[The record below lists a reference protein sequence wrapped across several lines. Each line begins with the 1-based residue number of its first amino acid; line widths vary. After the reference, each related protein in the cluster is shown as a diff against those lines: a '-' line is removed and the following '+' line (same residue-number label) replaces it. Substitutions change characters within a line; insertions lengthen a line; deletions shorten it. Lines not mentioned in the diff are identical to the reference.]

1 MKLSKSALGKSALAR
16 SALAGCI
23 AAGMALTAPAQAETL
38 DETRQKVNQNVVGI
52 MAGSL
57 GGSDL
62 SLAADMGLA
71 LSDGYDLRVVPMVG
85 LGSVKDVEDLLF
97 LRGIDMAIVQQDVI
111 DFMASNDVFPNI
123 KSAVRLMAP
132 LNVDQFH
139 VLASTNFRTIYDL
152 DGQQVN
158 YGPTDGGTF
167 MTSSVVFDT
176 LGIDVEITTYPHQVA
191 LDKLRKGEIAAMMR
205 ASGKPV
211 SVIEEV
217 KAGEPLHLLPVPA
230 QPLAGIYSPTTL
242 TAEDYPAV
250 IDPSVTVDTVAVA
263 NALISYNWPKG
274 HPRGQSLERFAKAL
288 FANYDT
294 FLSGGY
300 HESWGEI
307 DLSLEVPGVSRH
319 WSAEEALN
327 GLTQ

>member
-1 MKLSKSALGKSALAR
+1 MRISTSAMGACMALAV
-16 SALAGCI
+16 AGATC
-23 AAGMALTAPAQAETL
+23 AHAETL
-38 DETRQKVNQNVVGI
+38 DETREKVNQNVVGI

-111 DFMASNDVFPNI
+111 DFMATNEIYPNI

-139 VLASTNFRTIYDL
+139 VLASKNFQSIYDL
-152 DGQQVN
+152 AGQQVN

-191 LDKLRKGEIAAMMR
+191 LDKLRNGEIAAMMR

-211 SVIEEV
+211 SVIEEA
-217 KAGEPLHLLPVPA
+217 KPGEPLHLLPVPA

-242 TAEDYPAV
+242 TSDDYPAL
-250 IDPSVTVDTVAVA
+250 IETGDRVDTVAVA

-274 HPRGQSLERFAKAL
+274 HPRGESLRL
-288 FANYDT
+288 FANALFGKYEN
-294 FLSGGY
+294 FLGGGY
-300 HESWGEI
+300 HESWNEI
-307 DLSLEVPGVSRH
+307 DLSLDVPGVPRH

-327 GLTQ
+327 GPTQ

>member
-1 MKLSKSALGKSALAR
+1 MEISKLAMGACFAL
-16 SALAGCI
+16 ALAG
-23 AAGMALTAPAQAETL
+23 ATHAHAETL

-111 DFMASNDVFPNI
+111 DFMASNEIFPNI

-139 VLASTNFRTIYDL
+139 VLASRNFQSIYDL
-152 DGQQVN
+152 AGQQVN

-230 QPLAGIYSPTTL
+230 QPLAGIYAPTTL
-242 TAEDYPAV
+242 TFQDYPAL
-250 IDPSVTVDTVAVA
+250 IETSGTVDTVAVA

-274 HPRGQSLERFAKAL
+274 HPRGESLRTFANAL
-288 FANYDT
+288 FGKYST
-294 FLSGGY
+294 FLEGGY
-300 HESWGEI
+300 HESWAEI
-307 DLSLEVPGVSRH
+307 DLSLSVPGLPRH
-319 WSAEEALN
+319 WSAEEALTR
-327 GLTQ
+327 LTQ

>member
-1 MKLSKSALGKSALAR
+1 MQRMVHFKSAIGV
-16 SALAGCI
+16 CI
-23 AAGMALTAPAQAETL
+23 ALGLVSASVADADIL
-38 DETRQKVNQNVVGI
+38 DETRAKVNKSVVGI

-97 LRGIDMAIVQQDVI
+97 LRGVDMAIVQQDVI
-111 DFMASNDVFPNI
+111 DFMANNEIFPNI

-139 VLASTNFRTIYDL
+139 VLASTNYQSIYDL
-152 DGQQVN
+152 AGQKVN

-211 SVIEEV
+211 SVIEEA
-217 KAGEPLHLLPVPA
+217 KPGEPLHLLPVPA
-230 QPLAGIYSPTTL
+230 SQLSGTYAPTTL
-242 TAEDYPAV
+242 TSADYPAL
-250 IDPSVTVDTVAVA
+250 IDPSTTIETVAVA

-274 HPRGQSLERFAKAL
+274 HPRGDSLQRFAEAL
-288 FANYDT
+288 FGKYDV
-294 FLSGGY
+294 FLEGGY
-300 HESWGEI
+300 HESWSEI
-307 DLSLEVPGVSRH
+307 DLSLSIPGLPRH
-319 WSAEEALN
+319 WSAEEALS

>member
-1 MKLSKSALGKSALAR
+1 MRFTTLALGACLATG
-16 SALAGCI
+16 LTGVI
-23 AAGMALTAPAQAETL
+23 AAHAETL
-38 DETRQKVNQNVVGI
+38 DETRQKVNQHVVGI

-111 DFMASNDVFPNI
+111 DFMATNEVYPNI

-139 VLASTNFRTIYDL
+139 VLASKNFGTIYDL
-152 DGQQVN
+152 AGQQVN

-167 MTSSVVFDT
+167 MTSSVVFET

-211 SVIEEV
+211 SVIEEA
-217 KAGEPLHLLPVPA
+217 KPGEPLHLLAVPA

-242 TAEDYPAV
+242 TAKDYPAL
-250 IDPSVTVDTVAVA
+250 IDPSATVDTVAVA

-274 HPRGQSLERFAKAL
+274 HPRGDSLQRFANAL
-288 FANYDT
+288 FGKYDL
-294 FLSGGY
+294 FLEGGY

-307 DLSLEVPGVSRH
+307 DLSLDVPGLPRH
-319 WSAEEALN
+319 WSADEAL
-327 GLTQ
+327 GSLTQ

>member
-1 MKLSKSALGKSALAR
+1 MKSSKSALGVCLAL
-16 SALAGCI
+16 
-23 AAGMALTAPAQAETL
+23 GMTWTFQANAQSL
-38 DETRQKVNQNVVGI
+38 DDTREKVNKNVVGI

-71 LSDGYDLRVVPMVG
+71 LSEGYDLRVVPMVG

-111 DFMASNDVFPNI
+111 DFMATNEVFPHI

-139 VLASTNFRTIYDL
+139 VLASRNFQRLEDL
-152 DGQQVN
+152 AGQQVN

-176 LGIDVEITTYPHQVA
+176 LGIDVEITTFPHQVA

-217 KAGEPLHLLPVPA
+217 KDGEPLHLLPVPSA
-230 QPLAGIYSPTTL
+230 PLAGIYSPTTL

-250 IDPSVTVDTVAVA
+250 IDPAVTVETVAVA

-274 HPRGQSLERFAKAL
+274 HPRGESLSRFADAL
-288 FANYDT
+288 FANYEN
-294 FLSGGY
+294 FLEGGY

-307 DLSLEVPGVSRH
+307 DLSLEVPGVPRH
-319 WSAEEALN
+319 WSAEEALSS
-327 GLTQ
+327 LTQ

>member
-1 MKLSKSALGKSALAR
+1 MKFSKMTLGACLALGLTGAL
-16 SALAGCI
+16 SV
-23 AAGMALTAPAQAETL
+23 QADTL
-38 DETRQKVNQNVVGI
+38 DETRAQVNQNVVGI

-111 DFMASNDVFPNI
+111 DFMASNEIFPNI
-123 KSAVRLMAP
+123 KSAIRLLAP

-139 VLASTNFRTIYDL
+139 VLASKNVESIYDL
-152 DGQQVN
+152 AGQQVN

-167 MTSSVVFDT
+167 MTSSVVFET

-191 LDKLRKGEIAAMMR
+191 LDKLRNGEIAAMMR

-217 KAGEPLHLLPVPA
+217 KPGEPLHLLSVPSDS
-230 QPLAGIYSPTTL
+230 LRGIYGPTTL
-242 TAEDYPAV
+242 TSSDYPAL
-250 IDPSVTVDTVAVA
+250 IEPSVAVETVSVA

-274 HPRGQSLERFAKAL
+274 HPRGQSLQRFANAL
-288 FANYDT
+288 FGNYNT
-294 FLSGGY
+294 FLEGGY
-300 HESWGEI
+300 HESWAEI
-307 DLSLEVPGVSRH
+307 DLSLDVPGVPRH
-319 WSAEEALN
+319 WSAEEALSS
-327 GLTQ
+327 LTQ

>member
-1 MKLSKSALGKSALAR
+1 MKPLKLALCACLAIGT
-16 SALAGCI
+16 AWPILAD
-23 AAGMALTAPAQAETL
+23 AESL
-38 DETRQKVNQNVVGI
+38 DESRQKVNQNVVGI

-85 LGSVKDVEDLLF
+85 LGSVKDVEDLLL

-123 KSAVRLMAP
+123 QSAIRLMAP

-139 VLASTNFRTIYDL
+139 VLASKNFQSIHDL

-176 LGIDVEITTYPHQVA
+176 LGINVEITTYPHQVA

-217 KAGEPLHLLPVPA
+217 KPGEPLHLLSVPA
-230 QPLAGIYSPTTL
+230 QPLAGIYAPTTL
-242 TAEDYPAV
+242 TSQDYPAL
-250 IDPSVTVDTVAVA
+250 IDSSVTVDTVMVA
-263 NALISYNWPKG
+263 NALISYNWQKG
-274 HPRGQSLERFAKAL
+274 HPRGESLRRFANAL
-288 FANYDT
+288 FAKYDT
-294 FLSGGY
+294 FLEGGY

-307 DLSLEVPGVSRH
+307 DLSLDIPNLPRH
-319 WSAEEALN
+319 WSAEEALSS
-327 GLTQ
+327 LPQ

>member
-1 MKLSKSALGKSALAR
+1 MKLSNFVLGLIFALGLISAQQ
-16 SALAGCI
+16 AG
-23 AAGMALTAPAQAETL
+23 AETL
-38 DETRQKVNQNVVGI
+38 NETRQKVNENVVGI

-71 LSDGYDLRVVPMVG
+71 LSSGYDLRVVPMVG
-85 LGSVKDVEDLLF
+85 LGSVKDIEDLLF

-111 DFMASNDVFPNI
+111 DFMASNEIFPNI

-139 VLASTNFRTIYDL
+139 VLATKNVRSIYDL
-152 DGQQVN
+152 AGQQVN

-176 LGIDVEITTYPHQVA
+176 LGIDVEVTTYPHQVA

-211 SVIEEV
+211 SVIEEI
-217 KAGEPLHLLPVPA
+217 KPGEPFHLLSVPA
-230 QPLAGIYSPTTL
+230 ESLRGIYAPTSL
-242 TAEDYPAV
+242 TSADYPAL
-250 IDPSVTVDTVAVA
+250 IESGSAVDTVAVA

-274 HPRGQSLERFAKAL
+274 HPRGASLQRFANAL
-288 FANYDT
+288 FSEYDN
-294 FLSGGY
+294 FLEGGY

-307 DLSLEVPGVSRH
+307 DLSLDVPGVPRH
-319 WSAEEALN
+319 WSAEEAL
-327 GLTQ
+327 GSLTQ

>member
-1 MKLSKSALGKSALAR
+1 MRLSNSAMGACLALGMV
-16 SALAGCI
+16 
-23 AAGMALTAPAQAETL
+23 GMTYAHADSL

-111 DFMASNDVFPNI
+111 DFMASNEIFPNI

-139 VLASTNFRTIYDL
+139 VLASKNFQSIYDL
-152 DGQQVN
+152 AGQQVN

-176 LGIDVEITTYPHQVA
+176 LGIDVEITTFPHQVA

-211 SVIEEV
+211 SVIEEA
-217 KAGEPLHLLPVPA
+217 KPGEPLHLLSVPSD
-230 QPLAGIYSPTTL
+230 PLAGIYSPTSL
-242 TAEDYPAV
+242 TADDYPAL
-250 IDPSVTVDTVAVA
+250 IDPSATVDTVAVA

-274 HPRGQSLERFAKAL
+274 HPRGESLGRFADEL
-288 FANYDT
+288 FGKYDA
-294 FLSGGY
+294 FLEGGY
-300 HESWGEI
+300 HESWAEI
-307 DLSLEVPGVSRH
+307 DLSLDVPGLLRH

-327 GLTQ
+327 SLTQ

>member
-1 MKLSKSALGKSALAR
+1 MKLTNFALGACLALGLSAA
-16 SALAGCI
+16 
-23 AAGMALTAPAQAETL
+23 AQAESL

-57 GGSDL
+57 GGSDMT
-62 SLAADMGLA
+62 LAADMGLA

-85 LGSVKDVEDLLF
+85 LGSVKDMEDLLF

-111 DFMASNDVFPNI
+111 DFMASNEIYPNI
-123 KSAVRLMAP
+123 KSAVRLIAP

-139 VLASTNFRTIYDL
+139 VLASKNVQSIYDL
-152 DGQQVN
+152 AGQQVN

-176 LGIDVEITTYPHQVA
+176 LGIDVEVTTYPHQVA

-217 KAGEPLHLLPVPA
+217 KPGEPLHLLSVPA
-230 QPLAGIYSPTTL
+230 ESLEGIYSPTSL
-242 TAEDYPAV
+242 TSTDYPAL
-250 IDPSVTVDTVAVA
+250 IDGASTVNTVAVA

-274 HPRGQSLERFAKAL
+274 HPRGQSLQRFANAL
-288 FANYDT
+288 FSEYDT
-294 FLSGGY
+294 FLEGGY

-307 DLSLEVPGVSRH
+307 DLSLDVPGVPRH
-319 WSAEEALN
+319 WSAEEALSN
-327 GLTQ
+327 LTQ

>member
-1 MKLSKSALGKSALAR
+1 MKLSNMALGACFAL
-16 SALAGCI
+16 G
-23 AAGMALTAPAQAETL
+23 LTGLPGATGTMYAQAETL
-38 DETRQKVNQNVVGI
+38 SETRQKVNQNVVGI

-71 LSDGYDLRVVPMVG
+71 LSNGYDLRVVPMVG

-111 DFMASNDVFPNI
+111 DFMASNEIFPNI

-139 VLASTNFRTIYDL
+139 VLASKDFRSIYDL
-152 DGQQVN
+152 AGQQVN

-176 LGIDVEITTYPHQVA
+176 LGIDVEVTTYPHQVA
-191 LDKLRKGEIAAMMR
+191 LDKLRNGEIAAMMR

-217 KAGEPLHLLPVPA
+217 KPGEPMHLLSVPA
-230 QPLAGIYSPTTL
+230 DSLRGIYTPTAL
-242 TAEDYPAV
+242 SSADYPAL
-250 IDPSVTVDTVAVA
+250 IDPSLPVNTVAVA

-274 HPRGQSLERFAKAL
+274 HPRGESLKRFANAL
-288 FANYDT
+288 FANYSN
-294 FLSGGY
+294 FLEGGY

-307 DLSLEVPGVSRH
+307 DLGLNIAGVPRH
-319 WSAEEALN
+319 WSSEEALSN
-327 GLTQ
+327 LTQ

>member
-1 MKLSKSALGKSALAR
+1 MKLSKMTLGACLALG
-16 SALAGCI
+16 LAGSL
-23 AAGMALTAPAQAETL
+23 AVQADTL
-38 DETRQKVNQNVVGI
+38 DETREQVNQNVVGI

-97 LRGIDMAIVQQDVI
+97 LRGVDMAIVQQDVI
-111 DFMASNDVFPNI
+111 DFMASNDIFPNI
-123 KSAVRLMAP
+123 KSAIRLLAP

-139 VLASTNFRTIYDL
+139 VLASKNVQSIYDL
-152 DGQQVN
+152 AGQQVN

-176 LGIDVEITTYPHQVA
+176 LGIDVEITTYPHQLA
-191 LDKLRKGEIAAMMR
+191 LEKLRNGEIAAMMR

-211 SVIEEV
+211 SVMEEV
-217 KAGEPLHLLPVPA
+217 KPGEPLHLLSVPSES
-230 QPLAGIYSPTTL
+230 LRGIYAPTTL
-242 TAEDYPAV
+242 SSADYPAL
-250 IDPSVTVDTVAVA
+250 IDPSTAVETVAVA

-274 HPRGQSLERFAKAL
+274 HPRGESLRRFANAL
-288 FANYDT
+288 FSNYNT
-294 FLSGGY
+294 FLDGGY
-300 HESWGEI
+300 HESWAEI
-307 DLSLEVPGVSRH
+307 DLSLEVPGVPRH
-319 WSAEEALN
+319 WSAEEALSS
-327 GLTQ
+327 LTQ

>member
-1 MKLSKSALGKSALAR
+1 MKLSGLAR
-16 SALAGCI
+16 GACI
-23 AAGMALTAPAQAETL
+23 AFGLSGTMAAQAESL

-62 SLAADMGLA
+62 SIAADMGLA
-71 LSDGYDLRVVPMVG
+71 LSKGYDLRVVPMVG

-111 DFMASNDVFPNI
+111 DFMATNEIFPNI
-123 KSAVRLMAP
+123 KESVRLLAP

-139 VLASTNFRTIYDL
+139 VLASNNVGSIYDL
-152 DGQQVN
+152 AGQQVN

-167 MTSSVVFDT
+167 MTSSVVFET
-176 LGIDVEITTYPHQVA
+176 LGIDVEVTTYPHQVA

-217 KAGEPLHLLPVPA
+217 KPGEPFRLLSVPA
-230 QPLAGIYSPTTL
+230 DGLEGIYAPTTL
-242 TAEDYPAV
+242 TASDYPAL
-250 IDPSVTVDTVAVA
+250 IDAAATVNTVSVA

-274 HPRGQSLERFAKAL
+274 HPRGESLRRFANAL
-288 FANYDT
+288 FSEKET

-300 HESWGEI
+300 HESWSEI
-307 DLSLEVPGVSRH
+307 DLSLEVPGLPRH
-319 WSAEEALN
+319 WAAEEAIS
-327 GLTQ
+327 LTQ